1 MEESKIQRIEISF
14 GAAVSLPD
22 GWERALDALVGMVCD
37 QYKRE
42 HPDRVMWP
50 SEQGF
55 APTREFYAGDFENAK
70 GPMFDE
76 SVYVIGCH
84 EREDYHGTNPHNPN
98 REALKQAIADQRR
111 AAKAM
116 KNGTRPS
123 ATGVYCCAENPNAL
137 TVVFDKRPTEDDMRA
152 LHEGLR

>member
-1 MEESKIQRIEISF
+1 MMESKIQRVEISF

-55 APTREFYAGDFENAK
+55 APTHEFYAGDFENAK

-84 EREDYHGTNPHNPN
+84 EREDYHGTNPHNPDRDKL
-98 REALKQAIADQRR
+98 REAVSAERK
-111 AAKAM
+111 AAKVAR
-116 KNGTRPS
+116 KQWPV
-123 ATGVYCCAENPNAL
+123 AVGVGRDAENPRAL
-137 TVVFDKRPTEDDMRA
+137 SIVFDREPTDDELRA
-152 LHEGLR
+152 LHEGLK